1 MQDTVLELEFQGIK
15 KQFTMLQVKHRP
27 FIKWTYQSYGCPN
40 NHHVCAVQTWPVR
53 SPRPVASKLAADTPL
68 LTGQVF
74 GASYPRLVLV
84 PIFIAA
90 CSKPN
95 INFFLLHSIESL
107 YISHLL
113 WIGFSV
119 CSMHCFP
126 QCLEGHVLFLGRLV
140 VEKLSLVRQ
149 FQRSRCYSIS
159 VS

>member
-1 MQDTVLELEFQGIK
+1 
-15 KQFTMLQVKHRP
+15 
-27 FIKWTYQSYGCPN
+27 
-40 NHHVCAVQTWPVR
+40 VR

-84 PIFIAA
+84 SIFIVA
-90 CSKPN
+90 CSKHN
-95 INFFLLHSIESL
+95 INFFSYSTLESF
-107 YISHLL
+107 YISCVL

-140 VEKLSLVRQ
+140 VEKLSLVRH
-149 FQRSRCYSIS
+149 FQRSCCYSTS